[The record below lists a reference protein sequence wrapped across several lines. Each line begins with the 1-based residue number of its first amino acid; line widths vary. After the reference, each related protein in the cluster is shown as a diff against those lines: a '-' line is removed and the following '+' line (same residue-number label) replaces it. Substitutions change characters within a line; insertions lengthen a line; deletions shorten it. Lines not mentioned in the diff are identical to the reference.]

1 MEREVIC
8 NACGSRDRFIYF
20 AGDGAPSR
28 ICVTCLNRQVGFEI
42 IVQLSQ
48 SDDPP
53 VDAIAYCNGCGQELT
68 GDYGDVGW
76 IPMDEEDEL

>member
-1 MEREVIC
+1 MNKEKIVVLLGGPYGVRVVHAIKDD
-8 NACGSRDRFIYF
+8 CGEY
-20 AGDGAPSR
+20 R
-28 ICVTCLNRQVGFEI
+28 IVEPNPPVYYN
-42 IVQLSQ
+42 VMY